1 MEEIFNKNIYY
12 IVYVYIAEWCIVYI
26 YVYILR
32 GGSKNAF
39 SSACMLKLQ
48 VNERFQ
54 TSHRSTFFSQNI
66 FMFDIL
72 LKKIFSLKILIFKL
86 EFLSQQIFLRNASI
100 FQLFLKYF
108 LFNLI

>member
-1 MEEIFNKNIYY
+1 MY
-12 IVYVYIAEWCIVYI
+12 IP
-26 YVYILR
+26 R

-54 TSHRSTFFSQNI
+54 TSHRSTFFSQTI

-72 LKKIFSLKILIFKL
+72 LKKIFSLKIFIFKF
-86 EFLSQQIFLRNASI
+86 EFFLSKSLYETHQYLN
-100 FQLFLKYF
+100 YC
-108 LFNLI
+108 

>member
-1 MEEIFNKNIYY
+1 MMHRI
-12 IVYVYIAEWCIVYI
+12 YI

-86 EFLSQQIFLRNASI
+86 EFLSQQIFLRNTYISVISKI
-100 FQLFLKYF
+100 FSFQ
-108 LFNLI
+108 FNLIFIYHTVSK